1 MRSVRWGKYIIS
13 VWDVIEDQKLL
24 MSIIFSLMDGT
35 NPPCDKVNNSIVV
48 NANSVLLFT
57 TKPPSKDTEY
67 LTPQSLSTHL
77 EEITTTLCPITLD
90 ALPLKNAMASQI
102 SPNIPSPQFFPHSP
116 SLESDSPDSPRAG
129 VFPQCGHVY
138 ALPPQNIT
146 LTSCPKCRVVGRMVP
161 LLVQTGPTFIPLDA
175 EFTHV
180 LPCGHAV
187 TEALGR
193 KMAGV
198 PLPTNDLL
206 LGDTEARAWGMCL
219 AGRRRRCWFCG
230 GGFYPNEL
238 KRLFFEN
245 TE

>member
-1 MRSVRWGKYIIS
+1 MVPPPYDKVKR
-13 VWDVIEDQKLL
+13 
-24 MSIIFSLMDGT
+24 SII
-35 NPPCDKVNNSIVV
+35 V

-67 LTPQSLSTHL
+67 LTPQSLSTRL
-77 EEITTTLCPITLD
+77 EEITTSTLCPITLD
-90 ALPLKNAMASQI
+90 TLPLKNAMASQI
-102 SPNIPSPQFFPHSP
+102 SANIPTPLIVAFSPPLEPNSP
-116 SLESDSPDSPRAG
+116 ATPRAG

-146 LTSCPKCRVVGRMVP
+146 LTSCPKCRVVGRMIP
-161 LLVQTGPTFIPLDA
+161 LLVQTGPTFLPLDA

-187 TEALGR
+187 SEALGR

-198 PLPTNDLL
+198 PLPSNDLL
-206 LGDTEARAWGMCL
+206 LADTEARMWGLCL

-230 GGFYPNEL
+230 GGFYPSDL
-238 KRLFFEN
+238 KRLFFESR
-245 TE
+245 E